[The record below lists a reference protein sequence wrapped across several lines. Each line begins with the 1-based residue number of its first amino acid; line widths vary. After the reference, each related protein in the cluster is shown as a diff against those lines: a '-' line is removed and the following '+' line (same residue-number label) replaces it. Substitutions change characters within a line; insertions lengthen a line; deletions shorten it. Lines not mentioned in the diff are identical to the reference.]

1 MSSKST
7 SKPPQ
12 TLRSKLTHELTIF
25 TSYFNG
31 CSTQSCLHGVRYIFC
46 SFLHPIERLFWLILF
61 TLAIFYAYHISSMQY
76 SRYIASPT
84 VISLE
89 RDYREWNG
97 TLPAITIC
105 YHKRVDEMKAAK
117 LITRL
122 WNIQKDDGEFRYF
135 MDYINEVVNVS
146 GSSLRF
152 NRFVNDKRLEFVDML
167 TIAREVHPKIKSVIS
182 SYDTTAE
189 FDMKEIVTEKGIC
202 YTVNSILWPLI
213 SST

>member
-1 MSSKST
+1 MSSKKSLKPRQNLT
-7 SKPPQ
+7 SK
-12 TLRSKLTHELTIF
+12 LNHELAIF
-25 TSYFNG
+25 TSYFKG
-31 CSTQSCLHGVRYIFC
+31 FSTKSCLHGVKYIFC
-46 SFLHPIERLFWLILF
+46 SFLHPLERVFWLILF
-61 TLAIFYAYHISSMQY
+61 TLAVFYAFQISLMQY

-105 YHKRVDEMKAAK
+105 YHKRIDDAKATE
-117 LITRL
+117 LINQL
-122 WNIQKDDGEFRYF
+122 WNIQSDDSEFRYF
-135 MDYINEVVNVS
+135 MDYIYAVVNVS
-146 GSSLRF
+146 ASNLKF
-152 NRFVNDKRLEFVDML
+152 NRFVNDKRLEYIDML
-167 TIAREVHPKIKSVIS
+167 TIAREVHPKIKSIIS

-202 YTVNSILWPLI
+202 YTVNSMLWPLI